1 MGIFSFTKGI
11 GEKLRGNKQ
20 ETPAATPAPTP
31 QAAPKSNEPDPQLI
45 ANLLINRIQAMNLAI
60 NGLSVHYDGATD
72 TAEIKGTAKT
82 QADREKA
89 ILAAGNVD
97 HVAKVV
103 DHIMVETAS
112 PESKMYT
119 VKSGDNLSKISK
131 EVYGD
136 ANQYQKIFEA
146 NQPMLSS
153 PDKIYPGQVLRI
165 PA

>member
-11 GEKLRGNKQ
+11 GEKLRGHKD
-20 ETPAATPAPTP
+20 EAPAAPAPTQ
-31 QAAPKSNEPDPQLI
+31 QAAPKSNEPDPQMI
-45 ANLLINRIQAMNLAI
+45 ANLLINRIQGLNLAI
-60 NGLSVHYDGATD
+60 DGLSVHYDGATD
-72 TAEIKGTAKT
+72 TAEIKGNAKT

-89 ILAAGNVD
+89 ILAAGNID